1 MEKSKRLVKTTQ
13 GIQEYTYL
21 GCPLTL
27 SNSAW
32 CYRMCD
38 PDSEGKGRCGRI
50 APHTLKSYIQT
61 NIEEHNLKKQKM
73 HLEKLEN
80 MYLSDPVN
88 KEFNPGVTILEGEA
102 EIHIPVRK
110 KVSNADGS
118 IIGCIC
124 YKLME
129 DAAILAVN
137 SIVNDVQ
144 VSASNFNVYLSNTA
158 ASRELTARAKFMGN
172 SGNQI
177 LVETVVLDDNRNE
190 IARGNG
196 AFIKSSTEL
205 NQLDGYK

>member
-1 MEKSKRLVKTTQ
+1 METNKRLVKTVK
-13 GIQEYTYL
+13 GIKEYTYL

-61 NIEEHNLKKQKM
+61 SIEEHNKKLHEQ

-80 MYLSDPVN
+80 LYLSDAAN
-88 KEFNPGVTILEGEA
+88 KEFDPGVKVFEGEA
-102 EIHIPVRK
+102 EIHVPVREK
-110 KVSNADGS
+110 ISNIDGT

-144 VSASNFNVYLSNTA
+144 VLASNFNIYLSNSI
-158 ASRELTARAKFMGN
+158 ASRELTARARFMGN
-172 SGNQI
+172 SGNQF
-177 LVETVVLDDNRNE
+177 LVETVVTDANRKE
-190 IARGNG
+190 IARGSG
-196 AFIKSSTEL
+196 AFVKSSLKLSQMT
-205 NQLDGYK
+205 GYK

>member
-1 MEKSKRLVKTTQ
+1 MEKSRRLVKTTQ

-38 PDSEGKGRCGRI
+38 PDGEGKGRCGRI

-61 NIEEHNLKKQKM
+61 NIEKHNQKQQEL

-88 KEFNPGVTILEGEA
+88 KELNPGVKILEGET

-110 KVSNADGS
+110 KISNDDGS

-137 SIVNDVQ
+137 SIVDDVQ
-144 VSASNFNVYLSNTA
+144 VSASNFNIYLSNSI
-158 ASRELTARAKFMGN
+158 ASRELTARAKFIGR
-172 SGNQI
+172 SGDQI
-177 LVETVVLDDNRNE
+177 LVETVVIDDNRSE

-196 AFIKSSTEL
+196 AFVKGSVKL
-205 NQLDGYK
+205 DQLDGYK

>member
-27 SNSAW
+27 SHSAW

-38 PDSEGKGRCGRI
+38 PDGEGKGRCGRI

-61 NIEEHNLKKQKM
+61 NIEKHNKKQQEL

-80 MYLSDPVN
+80 LYLSDQVN
-88 KEFNPGVTILEGEA
+88 KDLDPGVKILEGEA
-102 EIHIPVRK
+102 EIHIPVRE
-110 KVSNADGS
+110 KVSNTDGS

-129 DAAILAVN
+129 DAAILALN

-144 VSASNFNVYLSNTA
+144 VTASNFNIYLSNSI
-158 ASRELTARAKFMGN
+158 ASRELTARAKFIGE

-177 LVETVVLDDNRNE
+177 LVETVVLDDNRSE

-196 AFIKSSTEL
+196 AFNKSSIKLE
-205 NQLDGYK
+205 QLDGYK